1 MQDGVLSSDEV
12 LSIRTRVLVGGVHR
26 PHVSWSGEG
35 AIDGG
40 LPAQVAGGNRVVE
53 RTGQVEFAHSNVVQE
68 SPESPWGRAG
78 GWPPQ
83 RGDRVEVWDDVDTP
97 TGPYS
102 YRQFTGRIDEVWG
115 EDDVTASI
123 IDDWDDLS
131 RPVQVLPMMRSMP
144 GVRTGETTARPGYA
158 TALRPFAPVYK
169 ALEQAGHGLLPSA
182 GGTVMFHAAFQGGYV
197 PDVGGVIQP
206 PSDRYPTNDEF
217 EYADDLVLGETW
229 GRSVGAGT
237 TSLAV
242 TLRASKMVFT
252 RHSTYPS
259 VILTSG
265 DARIEVQARANGV
278 VRLLRDSVEVA
289 SVQVDYGPE
298 DMIGVSLL
306 WTASRV
312 YVYSVG
318 SGAEVSTSSPGTPVS
333 LPDAY
338 CRVRW
343 GAAVRVT
350 RGESRAS
357 WLARV
362 REVKAVP
369 FVHRRT
375 AWGGGS
381 DASRFLDGVSAKAV
395 LSQYAEHQLVS
406 IWRDEHGVLQIW
418 GADRLAEKRVV
429 RTYTTMGEV
438 ASLPWRESWESV
450 RSGVI
455 VSYQEA
461 ARTRSDSWT
470 AVLWQESASKQMRDG
485 DVEATFIEPATDEDW
500 IEPDLSL
507 DRADNTVAFNSGQGS
522 FWGGVYSRED
532 VVDGRWAYSYLSVV
546 TRPVGPMKL
555 FIEHTVAGAPADVRV
570 QLSTPPDGS
579 TIAVW
584 PQWRDVP
591 LPIVRGRG
599 KIVWT
604 DARTG
609 QRAAGPTW
617 APVLDFDMGWWGLQA
632 DAEQARD
639 WLAPQLAA
647 PVVSLDRLTLRY
659 DPALQL
665 GDMIRIDAGATH
677 GVSIIGL
684 VTGMARSH
692 DAGGHSMQ
700 VTVQVRS
707 HEVTGEAT
715 YRDLENAWTTYSA
728 LEAGSSTYMALED
741 SPTGETA

>member
-12 LSIRTRVLVGGVHR
+12 LSIRTRVMVGGVHR
-26 PHVSWSGEG
+26 PHVSWSGEA

-53 RTGQVEFAHSNVVQE
+53 RTGQIEFAHSNVVQE

-78 GWPPQ
+78 GWPPR
-83 RGDRVEVWDDVDTP
+83 RGDRVEVWDDVDTAS
-97 TGPYS
+97 GPYS

-115 EDDVTASI
+115 EDHVSASI
-123 IDDWDDLS
+123 IDDWDDLA

-144 GVRTGETTARPGYA
+144 GARTGESTAARGYA
-158 TALRPFAPVYK
+158 AALRPFAPVYK
-169 ALEQAGHGLLPSA
+169 ALEQAGHGLLPPT

-197 PDVGGVIQP
+197 PDVGGMIQP
-206 PSDRYPTNDEF
+206 PSNRYPTGEEF
-217 EYADDLVLGETW
+217 EYPDDLVLGETW

-237 TSLAV
+237 SSLAV

-265 DARIEVQARANGV
+265 SARVEVQARVDGT
-278 VRLLRDSVEVA
+278 VRLLRDNVEVA
-289 SVQVDYGPE
+289 SVQVDYGPA
-298 DMIGVSLL
+298 DMLGVSLL
-306 WTASRV
+306 WTAEGV

-318 SGAEVSTSSPGTPVS
+318 SGVEVSTASPGTPVS

-350 RGESRAS
+350 RGESRSS
-357 WLARV
+357 WLARA

-369 FVHRRT
+369 FVHRRA

-381 DASRFLDGVSAKAV
+381 DASRFLDGVSAKQV
-395 LSQYAEHQLVS
+395 LTRYAEHQLVS
-406 IWRDEHGVLQIW
+406 IWRDEHGVLQMW

-429 RTYTTMGEV
+429 RTYTTTGDV

-450 RSGVI
+450 RSGVV
-455 VSYQEA
+455 VSYREA

-507 DRADNTVAFNSGQGS
+507 GRAINTDAFNSGTGS

-532 VVDGRWAYSYLSVV
+532 VADGSWAFSYLSVV

-570 QLSTPPDGS
+570 SLRTPPADTSS
-579 TIAVW
+579 TLW
-584 PQWRDVP
+584 QQWRDVP

-609 QRAAGPTW
+609 QRTAGPAW

-639 WLAPQLAA
+639 WLAPQVAA

-665 GDMIRIDAGATH
+665 GDMIRIDAGETH

-715 YRDLENAWTTYSA
+715 YRDLEDAWSTYSA

-741 SPTGETA
+741 SPTGGTA